1 MRGAAMIH
9 SAHKRTNIV
18 GFGGILI
25 LSAAT
30 MLWLFWHHPLTT
42 GIVTIVVLGA
52 FAISARL
59 AQMVDTDLSD
69 REHDHRAR
77 F

>member
-1 MRGAAMIH
+1 MSN

-18 GFGGILI
+18 GFVAVLM
-25 LSAAT
+25 LSSAT
-30 MLWLFWHHPLTT
+30 MLWLLWHHPVTT
-42 GIVTIVVLGA
+42 AIVTIVVFAA

-59 AQMVDTDLSD
+59 ARMVDTDLSD
-69 REHDHRAR
+69 REHQNQAR

>member
-1 MRGAAMIH
+1 MTN
-9 SAHKRTNIV
+9 SAQKRTNIV
-18 GFGGILI
+18 GFLAVLM

-30 MLWLFWHHPLTT
+30 MLWLLWHHPVTT
-42 GIVTIVVLGA
+42 VIVTVVVLAA

-59 AQMVDTDLSD
+59 AQMVDTDMSD
-69 REHDHRAR
+69 MKHQNRAR

>member
-1 MRGAAMIH
+1 MSG
-9 SAHKRTNIV
+9 SANRRTSV
-18 GFGGILI
+18 LGLLGVLM

-30 MLWLFWHHPLTT
+30 MLWLFWHHPVTT
-42 GIVTIVVLGA
+42 SIVTIGVLAA

-59 AQMVDTDLSD
+59 AQMVETDMSD
-69 REHDHRAR
+69 MNNQNRAG